1 LPVKRL
7 AKHNRVFFY
16 FTYRSLK
23 DTVAET
29 ARGKRV
35 KNVKKIKK
43 INKNT
48 TVLESEILNSIMRGL

>member
-1 LPVKRL
+1 LPSITGV
-7 AKHNRVFFY
+7 Y
-16 FTYRSLK
+16 SFTYRSLK

-43 INKNT
+43 KFKIQPFWSQK
-48 TVLESEILNSIMRGL
+48 S